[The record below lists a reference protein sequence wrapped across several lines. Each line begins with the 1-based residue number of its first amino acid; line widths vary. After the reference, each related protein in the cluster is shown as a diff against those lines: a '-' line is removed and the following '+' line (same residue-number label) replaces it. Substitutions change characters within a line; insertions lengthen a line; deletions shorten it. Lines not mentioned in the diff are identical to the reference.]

1 MAQHGGFNYNMKYN
15 FKKIKY
21 KKDRLLQPEEEMLY
35 LDGSHEDYETVKNK
49 YVLLN
54 KKNYGRSCHGSIM
67 FNPEMERAFVKH
79 NFKFE
84 ELDIT
89 SILDIGTG
97 QGQMCDL
104 FRRKGYKNIHGLDF
118 AIKPLPELRHEDI
131 TFIEA
136 DAHEIPLEDNS
147 IDLITSFDFLEHV
160 HPDYLEKTILE
171 MFRVGKKYM
180 IHKIAGGPS
189 KCQHG
194 RVGQLHLIQEERDFW
209 MEEVF
214 KPHEADVRYIGKGII
229 FITI

>member
-1 MAQHGGFNYNMKYN
+1 MTYN

-21 KKDRLLQPEEEMLY
+21 KKDRLLQPGEEMLY
-35 LDGSHEDYETVKNK
+35 LDGNHEDYNTVKDK
-49 YVLLN
+49 YVFLN
-54 KKNYGRSCHGSIM
+54 KKNYGRSCHGSIL
-67 FNPEMERAFVKH
+67 FDPKMEKTFSKH
-79 NFKFE
+79 NFKLE

-104 FRRKGYKNIHGLDF
+104 FRKKGYKNIHGLDF
-118 AIKPLPELRHEDI
+118 AIKPLPELYHEDI
-131 TFIEA
+131 TYIEA
-136 DAHEIPLEDNS
+136 NAHEIPLEDNS

-189 KCQHG
+189 KCHHG
-194 RVGQLHLIQEERDFW
+194 QVGQLHLIQEERDFW

-214 KPHEADVRYIGKGII
+214 KPHGTNVRTIGKNII